1 MIVGFV
7 LSLLISHSVSR
18 NHSSAVSK
26 DQFPPTYQSKIVHI
40 YPHDPEAF
48 TQGLAYHGNFLYES
62 TGLWG
67 QSSIRKVDLATGQ
80 VLQIRLLDDRYFGEA
95 LTFWQD
101 KLIQLTWKEQIGFV
115 YNVKSFQPIGS
126 FSYSTEGWGLTQDG
140 QRLIMSDG
148 TSTLH
153 FLDPLTFQPIG
164 QLQVTNG
171 SNPVV
176 YLNELEYVKGEIYA
190 NVWQSNRIARVSP
203 QTGQVTSSIDLT
215 ALVNTM
221 GRSTIDVPNGIAY
234 DEIQRPALGSPES
247 IGRACSKF
255 TLTR

>member
-80 VLQIRLLDDRYFGEA
+80 VLQIRLLDDRYFGEG

-115 YNVKSFQPIGS
+115 YNLKSFQPIGS
-126 FSYSTEGWGLTQDG
+126 FSYSTEGWGLAQDG

-234 DEIQRPALGSPES
+234 DEIQDRLFVTGKYWPSLFE
-247 IGRACSKF
+247 IQ
-255 TLTR
+255 LTR